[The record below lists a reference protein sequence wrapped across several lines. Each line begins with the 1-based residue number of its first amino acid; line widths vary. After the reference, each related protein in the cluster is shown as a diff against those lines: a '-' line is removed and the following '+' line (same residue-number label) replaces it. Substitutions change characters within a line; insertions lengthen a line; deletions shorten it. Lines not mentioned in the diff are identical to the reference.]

1 MLLEG
6 DDGLDQSDA
15 RIPGLAGAW
24 CRARRELEICMADC
38 PQCGRRLPGSAVAGL
53 CPACLLKQGAKV
65 DTSAPGVGGRFV
77 PPSVEELGRHFPQLE
92 ILEQIGQGGM
102 GAVYKARQPALDR
115 LVALKILKLPATADP
130 GFAERFIREAKTLAR
145 LSHPRIVAVHD
156 YGQVDG
162 MAYLI
167 LEFVDGASLRE
178 IVRSGRLTP
187 REALAI
193 VPQICEAL
201 QFAHDDGVVHRDI
214 KPENILVDRKG
225 QVKITDFGIA
235 KLMGRAPSDDWLTGD
250 RDTVGTPLYMAP
262 EQVERPQTVDHR
274 ADIYSLGV
282 VFYELLTGELPLG
295 RFAPPSAKVQV
306 DVRLDEVVLR
316 TLEKEPERRYQR
328 AGQVKTDV
336 ETIATSTG
344 RISATPTRPGA
355 DGARDW
361 SRWLAWG
368 LGVAVVVLLM
378 VLLVPAREA
387 KPPVQQSHAI
397 GVDTLPPVVVKAVP
411 ESGALDVAP
420 GETEVRV
427 TFSKPMLDGGWS
439 WSTAWADSAP
449 ESLGDPAYLE
459 DERTCVLRVR
469 LEPGRT
475 YGWWLNSE
483 RFQHFQDQEGRPAV
497 PYLLIFQTRSEPAT
511 PGRAPTGP

>member
-1 MLLEG
+1 MTDWIRVKRG
-6 DDGLDQSDA
+6 SRAWQGV
-15 RIPGLAGAW
+15 GAVPAANLRYVW
-24 CRARRELEICMADC
+24 LIVH
-38 PQCGRRLPGSAVAGL
+38 SAVEGCQAVPWL
-53 CPACLLKQGAKV
+53 DCAPACLLKQGVKV
-65 DTSAPGVGGRFV
+65 DTSAPGAGGRFV
-77 PPSVEELGRHFPQLE
+77 PPSVEELRRQFPQLE

-115 LVALKILKLPATADP
+115 LVALKILKLPTTADP

-156 YGQVDG
+156 FGQVDG

-167 LEFVDGASLRE
+167 LEYVDGASLRE

-235 KLMGRAPSDDWLTGD
+235 KLLGRAPSDDWLTGD
-250 RDTVGTPLYMAP
+250 RDMVGTPLYMAP

-295 RFAPPSAKVQV
+295 RFAPPSAKVQL

-316 TLEKEPERRYQR
+316 TLEKEPERRYQQ

-336 ETIATSTG
+336 ETIATTTG
-344 RISATPTRPGA
+344 RIGARPTMPGTS
-355 DGARDW
+355 GARDW
-361 SRWLAWG
+361 SRWLTWG
-368 LGVAVVVLLM
+368 LGGWPWSCYWLSCWC
-378 VLLVPAREA
+378 RHA
-387 KPPVQQSHAI
+387 KQSH
-397 GVDTLPPVVVKAVP
+397 PF
-411 ESGALDVAP
+411 
-420 GETEVRV
+420 R
-427 TFSKPMLDGGWS
+427 
-439 WSTAWADSAP
+439 
-449 ESLGDPAYLE
+449 
-459 DERTCVLRVR
+459 R
-469 LEPGRT
+469 
-475 YGWWLNSE
+475 
-483 RFQHFQDQEGRPAV
+483 
-497 PYLLIFQTRSEPAT
+497 AT
-511 PGRAPTGP
+511 PSGSIPCHPWS